1 MAALLYWKKLL
12 ILRFVAST
20 SFKSKLGRV
29 RMMFLIDWKGDEK
42 REIDITSTPIGTII
56 PALLG
61 KFDPPP
67 TNQQTDVK
75 VNKGSYTSNH
85 QQVSQILHI
94 SLKTIGHS
102 SFYLS
107 FLSIYKSTWY
117 TICILYAYNGVT
129 EISACIKNMYYIW
142 VTSHLDGFKTKVF
155 YSMNRKTMLKFVYVH
170 ALRNKSWFF

>member
-1 MAALLYWKKLL
+1 M
-12 ILRFVAST
+12 
-20 SFKSKLGRV
+20 
-29 RMMFLIDWKGDEK
+29 
-42 REIDITSTPIGTII
+42 
-56 PALLG
+56 
-61 KFDPPP
+61 FDPPP

-129 EISACIKNMYYIW
+129 ETSACIKNMYYIW

-155 YSMNRKTMLKFVYVH
+155 YSMNRKTILKFVYVH
-170 ALRNKSWFF
+170 ALRNKSWFYFNSEILFEEKKECQRTMQLLTLYVYPMWP